1 MVTLDKR
8 ICQMQEWFESMILC
22 VRAEVG
28 GHGERFAPLPNSEFV
43 GTEGNLEL
51 GCQVSWQ
58 KQGIA

>member
-1 MVTLDKR
+1 
-8 ICQMQEWFESMILC
+8 MQEWFESMVLC

-58 KQGIA
+58 KRGIA